1 MLTTEA
7 ALLLQ
12 QWQSGQAAF
21 TVSSSGTTG
30 VPKPFILKRNLI
42 ELSCRLTA
50 NALGIDAQDRIYCCL
65 PLDKVGGMMQLFRAM
80 VWNIPIDVVQAS
92 ANPLL
97 HYTGDASIVSL
108 TPMQLGLVLQNHES
122 KAALKRF
129 RLVLLGGAGL
139 SAELE
144 AELQHW
150 ENPLF
155 YHTYGMTETYSHIAL
170 RQAGKETAFRFI
182 LPTETDTDASGRFRF
197 SNELTENQWLQTN
210 DCANILPDGRFIIT
224 GRADNIINSG
234 GIKIQPEAVEAM
246 IATHS
251 GLKENTFFCA
261 GLPDSVLG
269 EKLVLVLPE
278 GTNPP
283 DLAAIPFANA
293 YLRPKEIVFRKTFL
307 FTETNKLKRRETLLL
322 SGT

>member
-1 MLTTEA
+1 VLTTEA

-50 NALGIDAQDRIYCCL
+50 NALGIGAQDRIYCCL

-170 RQAGKETAFRFI
+170 RQAGKQTAFRFI

-197 SNELTENQWLQTN
+197 RNELTENQWLQTN

-246 IATHS
+246 IAIHS

>member
-1 MLTTEA
+1 VLTTEA

-50 NALGIDAQDRIYCCL
+50 NALGIGAQDRIYCCL

-80 VWNIPIDVVQAS
+80 VWKIPIDVVQAS

-170 RQAGKETAFRFI
+170 RQAGKQTAFRFI

-197 SNELTENQWLQTN
+197 RNELTENQWLQTN

-251 GLKENTFFCA
+251 GLKENSFFCA
-261 GLPDSVLG
+261 GLPDPVLG

>member
-1 MLTTEA
+1 LH
-7 ALLLQ
+7 
-12 QWQSGQAAF
+12 
-21 TVSSSGTTG
+21 V
-30 VPKPFILKRNLI
+30 
-42 ELSCRLTA
+42 A
-50 NALGIDAQDRIYCCL
+50 N
-65 PLDKVGGMMQLFRAM
+65 
-80 VWNIPIDVVQAS
+80 
-92 ANPLL
+92 
-97 HYTGDASIVSL
+97 
-108 TPMQLGLVLQNHES
+108 ES

-150 ENPLF
+150 EKPLF

-197 SNELTENQWLQTN
+197 RNELTENQWLQTN